1 MRLAGLFF
9 SGIILLAVATA
20 IASAD
25 DAILPGQGDRVDTRN
40 IVTGQKIPDEG
51 YCDQPYVVV
60 TNDGNWLCTL
70 TTGPGHEGQGGQHVV
85 STISAD
91 RGRTWSALVDI
102 EPSSGPEAS
111 WVVPFAAPSG
121 RVYAFYTYN
130 GDRID
135 TLRGKKIRA
144 DMLGWYA
151 FRYSDDNGRSWS
163 DERYR
168 LPMRVTACDRGNDWN
183 GEVIIFWGI
192 SKPFAFRGNV
202 YFAFTKLGRYMLDQ
216 GEGWLFRSDNL
227 LTESDVDKLHWTMLP
242 EGEHGIRNDAFGS
255 VQEEHNLVPLAD
267 GSLYMVYRTTTGYPC
282 HTYSRDGG
290 RTWDK
295 PQHMTYSPG
304 GRKIKNPRACPK
316 VWRTSEGKY
325 LFWFHNHS
333 GRSFRDRNPAWIVG
347 GIERDGHIYWS
358 QPEILL
364 YDDNPNV
371 RMSYPDL
378 IEQDGQ
384 YWVTETQKSIA
395 RIHALDKSQLEG
407 LWLQGERREI
417 ARGALLL
424 DLEQDAAAGDARL
437 PKRLDLK
444 RSGGLTV
451 ECWLRFDDLE
461 PGQVVLDAR
470 DGSDAGFQLSLQQDG
485 ALQIELSDGTTQA
498 SWNTDADLLQP
509 GKLHH
514 VVAIVDNGPRI
525 ITWVVDGQLCDGGQQ
540 RQFGWGR
547 YDAEL
552 GQIGDGEALRIAPR
566 MRGTVQR
573 IRIYDRR
580 LRTSEAVAN
589 FHAGA

>member
-1 MRLAGLFF
+1 
-9 SGIILLAVATA
+9 
-20 IASAD
+20 
-25 DAILPGQGDRVDTRN
+25 
-40 IVTGQKIPDEG
+40 
-51 YCDQPYVVV
+51 
-60 TNDGNWLCTL
+60 
-70 TTGPGHEGQGGQHVV
+70 
-85 STISAD
+85 
-91 RGRTWSALVDI
+91 
-102 EPSSGPEAS
+102 
-111 WVVPFAAPSG
+111 
-121 RVYAFYTYN
+121 
-130 GDRID
+130 
-135 TLRGKKIRA
+135 
-144 DMLGWYA
+144 
-151 FRYSDDNGRSWS
+151 
-163 DERYR
+163 
-168 LPMRVTACDRGNDWN
+168 
-183 GEVIIFWGI
+183 
-192 SKPFAFRGNV
+192 
-202 YFAFTKLGRYMLDQ
+202 
-216 GEGWLFRSDNL
+216 
-227 LTESDVDKLHWTMLP
+227 
-242 EGEHGIRNDAFGS
+242 
-255 VQEEHNLVPLAD
+255 
-267 GSLYMVYRTTTGYPC
+267 
-282 HTYSRDGG
+282 
-290 RTWDK
+290 
-295 PQHMTYSPG
+295 
-304 GRKIKNPRACPK
+304 
-316 VWRTSEGKY
+316 
-325 LFWFHNHS
+325 
-333 GRSFRDRNPAWIVG
+333 
-347 GIERDGHIYWS
+347 
-358 QPEILL
+358 
-364 YDDNPNV
+364 
-371 RMSYPDL
+371 MSYPDL